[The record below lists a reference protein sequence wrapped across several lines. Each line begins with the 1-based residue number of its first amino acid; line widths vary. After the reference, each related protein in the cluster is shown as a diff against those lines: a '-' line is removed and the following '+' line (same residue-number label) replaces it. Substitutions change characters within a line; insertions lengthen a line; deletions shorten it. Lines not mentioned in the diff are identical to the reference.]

1 MKLELTVE
9 QQKWQEEFQ
18 RFVDMEVLPYAE
30 INDKEE
36 RIHPNALSSLKEK
49 GYLGSMLPKHYGG
62 MGLDNITIG
71 LLNEEIGRACSSV
84 RSLLTVQGMI
94 ALAIL
99 RWGTDAQRAEWLSK
113 FASGEAIGA
122 VGLTE
127 PNAGSDAKSIET
139 TAIRDGDD
147 YVINGHKRWI
157 TMGQIADVFLI
168 FAKCEGKPTAFIVER
183 FREGFNT
190 KPMSGLLGARASMIA
205 ELSFENCRIPSQNLL
220 GQIGTGLSHVALSS
234 LDYGRYTIAWGC
246 VGLAQACL
254 EASIDYA
261 SKRVQFGR
269 PIRENQLIQKMITE
283 IAVQLKAS
291 RLLCFKAG
299 YLKDTGDPDS
309 IMETWSAKYY
319 ASTMVTMAADYA
331 VQIHG
336 GNGCHEGYPVER
348 YFRDAKI
355 NEIIEGT
362 TQMHELLIATQEI
375 VNVRRLLRR
384 KSREGA

>member
-1 MKLELTVE
+1 M
-9 QQKWQEEFQ
+9 
-18 RFVDMEVLPYAE
+18 
-30 INDKEE
+30 
-36 RIHPNALSSLKEK
+36 
-49 GYLGSMLPKHYGG
+49 
-62 MGLDNITIG
+62 
-71 LLNEEIGRACSSV
+71 
-84 RSLLTVQGMI
+84 
-94 ALAIL
+94 
-99 RWGTDAQRAEWLSK
+99 
-113 FASGEAIGA
+113 
-122 VGLTE
+122 
-127 PNAGSDAKSIET
+127 
-139 TAIRDGDD
+139 
-147 YVINGHKRWI
+147 
-157 TMGQIADVFLI
+157 I

-362 TQMHELLIATQEI
+362 TQMHELLIAAQEI